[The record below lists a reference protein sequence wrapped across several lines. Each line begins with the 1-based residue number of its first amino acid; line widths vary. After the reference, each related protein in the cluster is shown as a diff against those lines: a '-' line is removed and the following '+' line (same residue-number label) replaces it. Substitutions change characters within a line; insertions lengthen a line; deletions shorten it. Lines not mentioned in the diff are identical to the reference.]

1 MNRLPLFSYSLLV
14 LNCILYGF
22 FLFFNFILFLN
33 FTIFFWF
40 CQISKWIRH
49 RYTRVPHPEPS
60 SLLPPHS
67 IPPGRRS
74 SCSCLHSG
82 PEWMPNWQIWKYFLN
97 LQLSG
102 TGNYWLKLLIF
113 FPLNLDF
120 FLIEPCYVHL
130 VLPTISLPAFSLSL
144 SFVSPF
150 PLTYPLNI
158 DSPSSMF
165 SPLSSSL
172 KGAFWTNT

>member
-1 MNRLPLFSYSLLV
+1 MRLISPISLKLLFV
-14 LNCILYGF
+14 
-22 FLFFNFILFLN
+22 FFNFILFLN
-33 FTIFFWF
+33 FTIFYWF

-113 FPLNLDF
+113 FPWILTFSLLSLVMYTLF
-120 FLIEPCYVHL
+120 SLLSPFL
-130 VLPTISLPAFSLSL
+130 LSL
-144 SFVSPF
+144 SPSLLLAPF
-150 PLTYPLNI
+150 P
-158 DSPSSMF
+158 
-165 SPLSSSL
+165 
-172 KGAFWTNT
+172 